1 MNTYILIGF
10 MGSGKSTLGRMLAEK
25 LMIDF
30 LDTDDMIEK
39 NEKKSIN
46 EIFESKGEDVFR
58 AMETELVQDLSVRR
72 NYVLSVGGGLPAIE
86 GMMQKLNEMGTTIY
100 LKVSNEE
107 LVRRLI
113 LDAEHRP
120 LIKGMDQKQL
130 EVLVSE
136 RLTVREKFYEQAK
149 IVLNS
154 DHLTLDTL
162 SNSLS
167 IQ

>member
-1 MNTYILIGF
+1 

-30 LDTDDMIEK
+30 LDTDSLIEK
-39 NEKKSIN
+39 NENMSIN
-46 EIFESKGEDVFR
+46 EIFETKGEKAFR
-58 AMETELVQDLSVRR
+58 TLETELMQDLSVRQ

-86 GMMQKLNEMGTTIY
+86 GMMSKLNEMGTTIY
-100 LKVSNEE
+100 LNVSQKE

-120 LIKGMDQKQL
+120 LIKGMNQKQI
-130 EVLVSE
+130 EALVNE
-136 RLTVREKFYEQAK
+136 RLTEREKFYEQAK
-149 IVLNS
+149 IVLNN
-154 DHLTLDTL
+154 DELTLDAL
-162 SNSLS
+162 FNSLS

>member
-1 MNTYILIGF
+1 MSNI
-10 MGSGKSTLGRMLAEK
+10 
-25 LMIDF
+25 
-30 LDTDDMIEK
+30 
-39 NEKKSIN
+39 
-46 EIFESKGEDVFR
+46 
-58 AMETELVQDLSVRR
+58 
-72 NYVLSVGGGLPAIE
+72 P
-86 GMMQKLNEMGTTIY
+86 TIY

>member
-58 AMETELVQDLSVRR
+58 ALETELVQDLSVRR
-72 NYVLSVGGGLPAIE
+72 DYVLSVGGGLPAIE

>member
-1 MNTYILIGF
+1 

-39 NEKKSIN
+39 NEKMSIN
-46 EIFESKGEDVFR
+46 EIFESKGEEAFR
-58 AMETELVQDLSVRR
+58 ALEADLVQNLSVRR
-72 NYVLSVGGGLPAIE
+72 DYVLSVGGGLPAIE
-86 GMMQKLNEMGTTIY
+86 GMMQKLNDMGTTIY

>member
-58 AMETELVQDLSVRR
+58 ALETELVQNLSVRR
-72 NYVLSVGGGLPAIE
+72 DYVLSVGGGLPAIE

>member
-1 MNTYILIGF
+1 

-58 AMETELVQDLSVRR
+58 ALETELVQDLSVRR
-72 NYVLSVGGGLPAIE
+72 DYVLSVGGGLPAIE
-86 GMMQKLNEMGTTIY
+86 GMMQKLNDMGTTIY

>member
-1 MNTYILIGF
+1 

>member
-10 MGSGKSTLGRMLAEK
+10 MGSGKSTLGRMLADE
-25 LMIDF
+25 LMLDF
-30 LDTDDMIEK
+30 LDTDSLIEK
-39 NEKKSIN
+39 NENMSIN
-46 EIFESKGEDVFR
+46 DIFEEKGEKAFR
-58 AMETELVQDLSVRR
+58 TLETELVQDLSGRQ

-86 GMMQKLNEMGTTIY
+86 GMMSKLNEMGTTIY
-100 LKVSNEE
+100 LNVSQKE

>member
-1 MNTYILIGF
+1 

-58 AMETELVQDLSVRR
+58 AMETELVQNLSVRR
-72 NYVLSVGGGLPAIE
+72 DYVLSVGGGLPAIE

>member
-58 AMETELVQDLSVRR
+58 ALEIELVQDLSVRR
-72 NYVLSVGGGLPAIE
+72 DYVLSVGGGLPAIE
-86 GMMQKLNEMGTTIY
+86 GMMQKLNDMGTTIY

>member
-1 MNTYILIGF
+1 

-58 AMETELVQDLSVRR
+58 ALETELVQNLSVRR
-72 NYVLSVGGGLPAIE
+72 DYVLSVGGGLPAIE

>member
-58 AMETELVQDLSVRR
+58 AMETELVQNLSVRR
-72 NYVLSVGGGLPAIE
+72 DYVLSVGGGLPAIE

>member
-1 MNTYILIGF
+1 

-58 AMETELVQDLSVRR
+58 ALETELVQDLSVRR
-72 NYVLSVGGGLPAIE
+72 DYVLSVGGGLPAIE

>member
-1 MNTYILIGF
+1 

-72 NYVLSVGGGLPAIE
+72 DYVLSVGGGLPAIE

>member
-1 MNTYILIGF
+1 

-58 AMETELVQDLSVRR
+58 ALEIELVQDLSVRR
-72 NYVLSVGGGLPAIE
+72 DYVLSVGGGLPAIE
-86 GMMQKLNEMGTTIY
+86 GMMQKLNDMGTTIY

>member
-72 NYVLSVGGGLPAIE
+72 DYVLSVGGGLPAIE